1 MGSLGLERSFAMVVG
16 VILIGLGLA
25 GAIGNPVVGRAD
37 NTGIVVTGFGH
48 DLVHLVVGALFLHVG
63 VALNGRDRAYGL
75 VGLGIFLLLTGLV
88 SLVSSDLLGI
98 YDAGTSGIDQL
109 GHVLLGVASIVVGW
123 MGREV
128 ERREF
133 GRSASRPIRR

>member
-37 NTGIVVTGFGH
+37 STGIVVTGFGH

-63 VALNGRDRAYGL
+63 VAHNGRDRAYGL

-133 GRSASRPIRR
+133 GRSASRPIRS